1 MEISLN
7 NTGLHINTLKQWL
20 NITFI
25 CLCDDTFRL
34 SKAVVCRQY
43 MYIGGKVR
51 ALYYVHWWQSVSTIL
66 CTLVAKCEDYI
77 TLVAKLGHYI
87 MYIGGKV

>member
-51 ALYYVHWWQSVSTIL
+51 ALNVHWWQSVRAI
-66 CTLVAKCEDYI
+66 C
-77 TLVAKLGHYI
+77 TLVAKLGHY